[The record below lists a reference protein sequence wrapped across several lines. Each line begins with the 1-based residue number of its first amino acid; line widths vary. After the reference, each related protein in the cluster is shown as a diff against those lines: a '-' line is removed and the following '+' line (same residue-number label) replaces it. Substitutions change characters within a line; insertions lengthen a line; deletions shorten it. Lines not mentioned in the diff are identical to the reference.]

1 MKKLTFLFK
10 DLIFK
15 NMICFFLFHI
25 KIPIETLVAK
35 RSANYLKRVKNSFSN
50 ESNTSIQKIV
60 NPKNARFVCSSI
72 DKRGKDGETLLHLC
86 FTNVT
91 RLHTELAK
99 RLLQIFPKMIYDIKI
114 GDDYYGK
121 FCFFFWPVCS
131 RCAFIL
137 LAFFF

>member
-1 MKKLTFLFK
+1 LF
-10 DLIFK
+10 
-15 NMICFFLFHI
+15 NV

-35 RSANYLKRVKNSFSN
+35 RTENYMKRVKNSPMPN
-50 ESNTSIQKIV
+50 ESIQKV
-60 NPKNARFVCSSI
+60 TNPTNARFVCSSI

-99 RLLQIFPKMIYDIKI
+99 RLLKIFPKMIYDIKI

-121 FCFFFWPVCS
+121 FWTFFVACV
-131 RCAFIL
+131 L
-137 LAFFF
+137 L